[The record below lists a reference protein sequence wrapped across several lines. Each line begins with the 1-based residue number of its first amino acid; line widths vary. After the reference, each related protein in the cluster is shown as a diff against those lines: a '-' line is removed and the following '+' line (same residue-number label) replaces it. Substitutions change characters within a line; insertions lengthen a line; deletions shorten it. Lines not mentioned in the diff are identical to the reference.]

1 MKQKELIIILVDE
14 RIFSL
19 VDELNEQTLPICHL
33 RTSNIHTLCLF
44 AVYCT
49 CLLGS
54 HAVPYAVEWN
64 PDPLFSVN
72 VTDIPNLI
80 SKSRY
85 VACKYYLILTLL

>member
-1 MKQKELIIILVDE
+1 MKHKELMLNEQALPVCCL
-14 RIFSL
+14 RIFS
-19 VDELNEQTLPICHL
+19 
-33 RTSNIHTLCLF
+33 IHILCLF

-54 HAVPYAVEWN
+54 HAVPYAEEWN

-80 SKSRY
+80 SKKRY
-85 VACKYYLILTLL
+85 VACKYLMYESFHRSLVEK